1 MPRLRPVA
9 LAALALAAQH
19 AGAGPADYVFTPTV
33 TKGERELDFK
43 YGAASK
49 TGEPSLQA
57 ASLGLGY
64 GATDWWFT
72 EFYAIGER
80 EGNASRFDAF
90 EWENK
95 FQLTETGK
103 YPVDLGLIIEIERP
117 RDHAE
122 GYEWR
127 YGPLL
132 QAEADQMQFNLN
144 PLLTSITRAS
154 EGNGT
159 YFGYQWQVKYRWRE
173 ALEFGAQGFGDLGRW
188 NHFSPTSEQDHRL
201 GPALFGKWRLG
212 GAEAIVWNAALLFGA
227 TSGSPNRNFRLQ
239 VEYEF

>member
-1 MPRLRPVA
+1 MCPYRVLA
-9 LAALALAAQH
+9 LAALAFAVQDAS
-19 AGAGPADYVFTPTV
+19 AGPAEYVFTPTV
-33 TKGERELDFK
+33 NQGEREVDFK
-43 YGAASK
+43 YGAASYK
-49 TGEPSLQA
+49 GQPSLQA
-57 ASLGLGY
+57 ASLGVGY

-95 FQLTETGK
+95 FQLTESGK
-103 YPVDLGLIIEIERP
+103 YPVDLGFIVEIERP

-122 GYEWR
+122 GYELR
-127 YGPLL
+127 YGPLF
-132 QAEADQMQFNLN
+132 QTEADRLQFNVN

-159 YFGYQWQVKYRWRE
+159 YFGYQWQVKYRWQQ
-173 ALEFGAQGFGDLGRW
+173 ALEFGFQGFGDLGRW
-188 NHFSPTSEQDHRL
+188 DHWAPTSEQDHRL

-212 GAEAIVWNAALLFGA
+212 GADAIVWNAALLFGA